1 MINKTLLFY
10 ALLSAGGYLLI
21 ISLLLEFV
29 SKKLSLDKGL
39 ADELKEETGIGWFV
53 MNFIMELLFYVAVP
67 TIAYSFLY
75 IILPFEGIKAGM
87 ATALL
92 ALVIGAT
99 PIVMGLSV
107 RIKLPLPFLTFFLL
121 SYFIKLAGSL
131 VIIGYLYTL

>member
-21 ISLLLEFV
+21 ISLLLEFI

-39 ADELKEETGIGWFV
+39 SEELKEETGIGWFV

>member
-39 ADELKEETGIGWFV
+39 ADELKEETGIGWFA

-107 RIKLPLPFLTFFLL
+107 RIKLPLPFLTFYLL